1 MRVGIPK
8 EYAPRE
14 RRIAAVP
21 SSIKAYAG
29 WDWEVVVEH
38 DAGAAAG
45 FPDHELTDAGARIVP
60 DTAAAHDADLVL
72 RVGPPSKAEVKLIPK
87 GSILI
92 AFLDPFVDTK
102 LVAALAKRRI
112 NAVAVEA
119 VPRTTLAQAMDAL
132 SSQANIAGYAAV
144 LLAADTSPK
153 LIPMLVTAAGTIP
166 PSRALILGVG
176 VAGLQ
181 AIATTRRLG
190 AVVHAYDIRP
200 ETKEQVESLGAKFV
214 EAPTQEMDEGGYA
227 KEVDEETAQK
237 QQEILA
243 SYVADA
249 DLLITTAQIPGRP
262 APRLVTADMVS
273 RMHPGAVV
281 VDMAA
286 SSGGNVEGS
295 RPDELVEIGG
305 VAILGPTD
313 LPSRVPTDAS
323 RMYARNLQELANRM
337 RTEDDGAVVDLDDE
351 VVGPATITHDGK
363 VVNPRT
369 RDVMGLTEEAP

>member
-1 MRVGIPK
+1 MRVGIPR

-21 SSIKAYAG
+21 SSINAYAG

-38 DAGAAAG
+38 DAGVAAG
-45 FPDHELTDAGARIVP
+45 FPDHALTDAGARIVP

-72 RVGPPSKAEVKLIPK
+72 RVGPPSKAEVKLMPK
-87 GSILI
+87 GSSLI
-92 AFLDPFVDTK
+92 AFLDPFIDTK

-214 EAPTQEMDEGGYA
+214 KAPTQEMDEGGYA

-243 SYVADA
+243 SYVADT

-273 RMHPGAVV
+273 GMHPGAVV

-295 RPDELVEIGG
+295 RPDERVEIGG

-351 VVGPATITHDGK
+351 VVGPATITHDGE

>member
-1 MRVGIPK
+1 MRVGIPR

-29 WDWEVVVEH
+29 WNWEVVVEH
-38 DAGAAAG
+38 DAGTAAG
-45 FPDHELTDAGARIVP
+45 FPDHELIDAGARIVP

-87 GSILI
+87 GSSLI

-112 NAVAVEA
+112 SAVAVEA

-273 RMHPGAVV
+273 GMHPGAVV

-305 VAILGPTD
+305 VVILGPTD
-313 LPSRVPTDAS
+313 LASRVPTDAS

-337 RTEDDGAVVDLDDE
+337 RTEDGGAVVDLDDE
-351 VVGPATITHDGK
+351 VVGLATITHDGK

-369 RDVMGLTEEAP
+369 RDVMGRTEEAP

>member
-1 MRVGIPK
+1 MRVGIPR

-38 DAGAAAG
+38 DAGVAAG

-72 RVGPPSKAEVKLIPK
+72 RVGPPSRAEVKLMPK
-87 GSILI
+87 GSSLI
-92 AFLDPFVDTK
+92 AFLDPFVDIK

-214 EAPTQEMDEGGYA
+214 KAPTQEMDEGGYA

-249 DLLITTAQIPGRP
+249 DLVITTAQIPGRP

-273 RMHPGAVV
+273 GMHPGAVV

-295 RPDELVEIGG
+295 KPDELVEIGG

-337 RTEDDGAVVDLDDE
+337 RTDDGGAVVDLDDE

>member
-1 MRVGIPK
+1 
-8 EYAPRE
+8 
-14 RRIAAVP
+14 
-21 SSIKAYAG
+21 
-29 WDWEVVVEH
+29 
-38 DAGAAAG
+38 
-45 FPDHELTDAGARIVP
+45 
-60 DTAAAHDADLVL
+60 
-72 RVGPPSKAEVKLIPK
+72 
-87 GSILI
+87 
-92 AFLDPFVDTK
+92 
-102 LVAALAKRRI
+102 
-112 NAVAVEA
+112 
-119 VPRTTLAQAMDAL
+119 
-132 SSQANIAGYAAV
+132 
-144 LLAADTSPK
+144 
-153 LIPMLVTAAGTIP
+153 
-166 PSRALILGVG
+166 VG

-273 RMHPGAVV
+273 GMHPGAVV

-305 VAILGPTD
+305 VVILGPTD
-313 LPSRVPTDAS
+313 LASRVPTDAS

-337 RTEDDGAVVDLDDE
+337 RTEDGGAVVDLDDE

-363 VVNPRT
+363 VANPRT
-369 RDVMGLTEEAP
+369 RDVMGRTEEAP